1 VATVLAFAGLTPYM
15 NANMFS
21 RRSGP
26 MTKITEAA
34 RRLALEPDAEAFRD
48 AMAQVASA
56 VHIVTTAGVSGRAGL
71 TATAIAS
78 VSDAP
83 PMVLACIEARSR
95 TLAAIRANG
104 VFCVNTLPGD
114 EVDLAEI
121 FASRRGID
129 GEARFATRDWSTLA
143 TGAPVLEGAVASFDC
158 RLVATHE
165 AASHRILIGEV
176 VGLGAGA
183 ASSGLIYRGRRF
195 EAI

>member
-1 VATVLAFAGLTPYM
+1 M
-15 NANMFS
+15 NGIMFS

-26 MTKITEAA
+26 MTKISEAA
-34 RRLALEPDAEAFRD
+34 RRLASAPDAEAFRD

-56 VHIVTTAGVSGRAGL
+56 VHIVTTAGPAGRAGL
-71 TATAIAS
+71 TATAVAS

-83 PMVLACIEARSR
+83 PTVLACIEARSR

-104 VFCVNTLPGD
+104 IFCINTLSGED
-114 EVDLAEI
+114 IDLAEI

-129 GEARFATRDWSTLA
+129 GEARFASRDWSTLA
-143 TGAPVLEGAVASFDC
+143 TGAPVLDGAVASFDC
-158 RLVATHE
+158 RLVTIHE

-176 VGLGAGA
+176 AGIGAGA
-183 ASSGLIYRGRRF
+183 PGSGLIYRARRF